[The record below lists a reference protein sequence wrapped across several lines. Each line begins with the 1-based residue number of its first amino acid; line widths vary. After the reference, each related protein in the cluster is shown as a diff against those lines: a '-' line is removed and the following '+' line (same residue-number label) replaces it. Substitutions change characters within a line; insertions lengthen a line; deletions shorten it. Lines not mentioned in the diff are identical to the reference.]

1 MSLSCES
8 DTVENT
14 VHRQAAKQ
22 TKIQNEI
29 LECDY
34 RV

>member
-1 MSLSCES
+1 MPPSCES

-14 VHRQAAKQ
+14 AHRQAAKQ

-29 LECDY
+29 LECDKE
-34 RV
+34 V